1 MGAIEPIHI
10 LIVLIVVFLVFG
22 AKRLPELGKSL
33 GSGIREFKK
42 STQELHRPIEAS
54 VEEGSRAQALIS
66 APPTEPGTGSREAS
80 AADVSASRH
89 DS

>member
-10 LIVLIVVFLVFG
+10 LIVLIVVFLLFG

-42 STQELHRPIEAS
+42 STEELHRPVTAG
-54 VEEGSRAQALIS
+54 VEEEPPAQALIG
-66 APPTEPGTGSREAS
+66 APPSEPGPDAREAS
-80 AADVSASRH
+80 AADVYASRH
-89 DS
+89 DP

>member
-10 LIVLIVVFLVFG
+10 LIVLIVVFLLFG

-42 STQELHRPIEAS
+42 SAEELHPP
-54 VEEGSRAQALIS
+54 VEEGPRPQALIG
-66 APPTEPGTGSREAS
+66 A
-80 AADVSASRH
+80 
-89 DS
+89 

>member
-10 LIVLIVVFLVFG
+10 LIVLVVILLLFG

-42 STQELHRPIEAS
+42 STQELRTSLDTNADE
-54 VEEGSRAQALIS
+54 
-66 APPTEPGTGSREAS
+66 APPTPALNAATPEPGS
-80 AADVSASRH
+80 AAVGTSSADAPAAPH

>member
-10 LIVLIVVFLVFG
+10 LIVLIVVLLLFG

-42 STQELHRPIEAS
+42 STEELHRPVEAS
-54 VEEGSRAQALIS
+54 VEEEPRAQALIA
-66 APPTEPGTGSREAS
+66 APSTEPGLDAREAS
-80 AADVSASRH
+80 AAGVSASRH
-89 DS
+89 AS

>member
-10 LIVLIVVFLVFG
+10 LIVLVVILLLFG

-42 STQELHRPIEAS
+42 STQELHTSLDTSVDEAP
-54 VEEGSRAQALIS
+54 RTPALNA
-66 APPTEPGTGSREAS
+66 APAEPGP
-80 AADVSASRH
+80 AAVSTSSTDVSASTH

>member
-10 LIVLIVVFLVFG
+10 LIVLIVVLLLFG

-42 STQELHRPIEAS
+42 STQELHGS
-54 VEEGSRAQALIS
+54 VEEGPRAAAVS
-66 APPTEPGTGSREAS
+66 VAPPAQLGSGTPEAS
-80 AADVSASRH
+80 AADESASGR
-89 DS
+89 DI